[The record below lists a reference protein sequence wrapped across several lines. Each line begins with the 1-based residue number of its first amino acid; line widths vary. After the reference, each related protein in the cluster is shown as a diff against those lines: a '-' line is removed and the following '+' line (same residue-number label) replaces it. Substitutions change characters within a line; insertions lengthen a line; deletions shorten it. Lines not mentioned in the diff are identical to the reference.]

1 MTANESPDEVLVLA
15 AILGNLEAFEQLV
28 VRYRPAVVR
37 LARSVVGADYA
48 EDVAQDALLLA
59 FKALPSIEEPRSF
72 AAWLSAIT
80 RNRALRF
87 SKSEDKHTSKR
98 VALDEALLEKIGA
111 LAKPVG
117 TTNSPAATTAL
128 ANTTADARVI
138 QAGVEDK
145 ERDEEMMQALDSLP
159 ADYAMP
165 LRLHFLDDMP
175 LKRIAAFMGVPLSTV
190 KWRIHH
196 GKKLMRTQMEQRI
209 ETK

>member
-1 MTANESPDEVLVLA
+1 MTSESPDEVLVLA

-28 VRYRPAVVR
+28 LRYQPAVVR
-37 LARSVVGADYA
+37 LARTVVGADYA

-59 FKALPSIEEPRSF
+59 FKALPSIEEPRRF

-87 SKSEDKHTSKR
+87 SKSEDKHLSKR
-98 VALDEALLEKIGA
+98 VALDEALLERIEA
-111 LAKPVG
+111 LAKP
-117 TTNSPAATTAL
+117 AAIR
-128 ANTTADARVI
+128 D
-138 QAGVEDK
+138 GVENFRYRAEDFWYRTEEK
-145 ERDEEMMQALDSLP
+145 EREEEMMIALDSLP

-190 KWRIHH
+190 KWRIHY
-196 GKKLMRTQMEQRI
+196 GKKLMRAQI
-209 ETK
+209 ENMD

>member
-1 MTANESPDEVLVLA
+1 MTPSESPDELLVIG

-37 LARSVVGADYA
+37 LARTIVGADHA
-48 EDVAQDALLLA
+48 EDVAQDSLLLA
-59 FKALPSIEEPRSF
+59 FKALPSIEEPRKF

-80 RNRALRF
+80 RHRALRF
-87 SKSEDKHTSKR
+87 GKSETAQSSTR
-98 VALDEALLEKIGA
+98 VALDEALLENVEA
-111 LAKPVG
+111 LARPLIDKH
-117 TTNSPAATTAL
+117 
-128 ANTTADARVI
+128 
-138 QAGVEDK
+138 ED
-145 ERDEEMMQALDSLP
+145 ESMIEALDSLP

-196 GKKLMRTQMEQRI
+196 GKKLLRAKVESTR
-209 ETK
+209 